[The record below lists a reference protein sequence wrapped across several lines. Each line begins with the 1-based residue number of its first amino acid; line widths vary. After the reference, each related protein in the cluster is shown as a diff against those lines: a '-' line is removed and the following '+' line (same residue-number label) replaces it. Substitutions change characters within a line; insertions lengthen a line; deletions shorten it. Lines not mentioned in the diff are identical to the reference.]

1 MKVILTAPADEMSE
15 YNGNPAIA
23 FVAGFSKPSFI
34 PMMYIKRFLYRDPV
48 YKDMGGLPAPL
59 GLRRIEASLI
69 ESGIFRAE
77 EIAVVH
83 PDDIEDFVGR
93 DTKIVGVSVKDPLG
107 LGYVSLTYS
116 TLLGFGEPITKL
128 EFINLMKKLMELKR
142 RYKFRVVIGGA
153 GVWQL
158 TMYGSIDDFGIDVVI
173 ENEGELV
180 APKVF
185 ADLALGAQ
193 TKRVIDGGVVSVEKI
208 PNIRGPT
215 VYGAIEITRGC
226 GRGCMFCTP
235 TMRLKRDIPL
245 EAILKDTETNLK
257 HGKNRALLVTEDLF
271 LYGAKAPWEPYGD
284 AITRLID
291 SITQL
296 KNRGLQAIQVT
307 HVNLAAV
314 HYRKDV
320 FKIISEKLYEFA
332 WFKLKG
338 RYINT
343 VEVGIESGSH
353 RIIGKLMRGKVLP
366 YSPEEWFNVV
376 LEALTYLEENNWVPL
391 ATIIVG
397 LPGEEVDDAYKTLN
411 LIDEIN
417 RHGLKTFLVPLLF
430 VPLGGSALED
440 QPIKSFNELNEVQL
454 DIFAECW
461 KHNVR
466 VWGEDH
472 FKNYSWVQKK
482 MLGLLAGIY
491 VKTKAKEYSWRRK
504 IAIEVYKELKG
515 LLSNGK
521 ADGTQRFE

>member
-1 MKVILTAPADEMSE
+1 
-15 YNGNPAIA
+15 
-23 FVAGFSKPSFI
+23 
-34 PMMYIKRFLYRDPV
+34 
-48 YKDMGGLPAPL
+48 
-59 GLRRIEASLI
+59 
-69 ESGIFRAE
+69 
-77 EIAVVH
+77 
-83 PDDIEDFVGR
+83 
-93 DTKIVGVSVKDPLG
+93 
-107 LGYVSLTYS
+107 
-116 TLLGFGEPITKL
+116 
-128 EFINLMKKLMELKR
+128 
-142 RYKFRVVIGGA
+142 
-153 GVWQL
+153 
-158 TMYGSIDDFGIDVVI
+158 
-173 ENEGELV
+173 
-180 APKVF
+180 
-185 ADLALGAQ
+185 
-193 TKRVIDGGVVSVEKI
+193 
-208 PNIRGPT
+208 
-215 VYGAIEITRGC
+215 
-226 GRGCMFCTP
+226 
-235 TMRLKRDIPL
+235 MRLKRDIPL
-245 EAILKDTETNLK
+245 EAILKDIETNLK

-271 LYGAKAPWEPYGD
+271 LYGAKVPWEPYGD

-296 KNRGLQAIQVT
+296 KNRGLQVIQVT

-353 RIIGKLMRGKVLP
+353 KIIGKLMRGKVLP

-411 LIDEIN
+411 LIEEIN

-440 QPIKSFNELNEVQL
+440 QSIKSFNELNEVQL

-472 FKNYSWVQKK
+472 FKNYSWIQKK

-491 VKTKAKEYSWRRK
+491 VKTKAREYSWRRK
-504 IAIEVYKELKG
+504 IAMEVYKELKE
-515 LLSNGK
+515 LLSSGK
-521 ADGTQRFE
+521 TDGIQRFE